1 MNELQSVLNLISSAL
16 LGDLASFLSPRL
28 VIAKDDTASTD
39 GRTWIR
45 LPEEFLGI
53 RLGEQM
59 NVFIGLL
66 AHEVGHWLQPL
77 KAVTEVEKKTGLHHD
92 IVNIVLDVHLEHL
105 VPVIFPLF
113 AVPLEAVRAVVRDAH
128 RLRRR
133 AELVRG
139 VTGWRIGLPAQKSGC
154 DGVDRPAG

>member
-28 VIAKDDTASTD
+28 IIAKDDTASTD

-53 RLGEQM
+53 GLGEKMQ
-59 NVFIGLL
+59 VFIGLL

-92 IVNIVLDVHLEHL
+92 IVNIILDVHLEHL

-113 AVPLEAVRAVVRDAH
+113 AAPLEAVRAVVRDAH
-128 RLRRR
+128 
-133 AELVRG
+133 
-139 VTGWRIGLPAQKSGC
+139 KS
-154 DGVDRPAG
+154 DYEKLYKEASDFL